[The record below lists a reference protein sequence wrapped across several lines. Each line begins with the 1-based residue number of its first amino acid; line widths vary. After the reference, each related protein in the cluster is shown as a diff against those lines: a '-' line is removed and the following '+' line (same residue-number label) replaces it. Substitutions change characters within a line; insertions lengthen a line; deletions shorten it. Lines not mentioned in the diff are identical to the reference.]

1 MSYQYSALAVALES
15 IAKNSSTE
23 NVQAQI
29 SKLTSDEIRKLREL
43 MQVVEA
49 EEHAR
54 DVQRDARHEHAA
66 GTERQGTI
74 EVATPR
80 L

>member
-49 EEHAR
+49 EEQDRAVINSSV
-54 DVQRDARHEHAA
+54 DVE
-66 GTERQGTI
+66 
-74 EVATPR
+74 AT
-80 L
+80 

>member
-49 EEHAR
+49 EEQDRADIMSSV
-54 DVQRDARHEHAA
+54 DVE
-66 GTERQGTI
+66 
-74 EVATPR
+74 AT
-80 L
+80 

>member
-29 SKLTSDEIRKLREL
+29 SKLTSDEIRKLKEL

-49 EEHAR
+49 EEQDRAVINSSV
-54 DVQRDARHEHAA
+54 DVE
-66 GTERQGTI
+66 
-74 EVATPR
+74 AT
-80 L
+80 

>member
-1 MSYQYSALAVALES
+1 MSYQYSALAVALEN

-49 EEHAR
+49 EEQDRAVINSSV
-54 DVQRDARHEHAA
+54 DVE
-66 GTERQGTI
+66 
-74 EVATPR
+74 AT
-80 L
+80 

>member
-43 MQVVEA
+43 MHVVEA
-49 EEHAR
+49 EEQDRAVINSSV
-54 DVQRDARHEHAA
+54 DVE
-66 GTERQGTI
+66 
-74 EVATPR
+74 AT
-80 L
+80 

>member
-43 MQVVEA
+43 MQIVEA
-49 EEHAR
+49 EEQDRAVINSSV
-54 DVQRDARHEHAA
+54 DVE
-66 GTERQGTI
+66 
-74 EVATPR
+74 AT
-80 L
+80 

>member
-1 MSYQYSALAVALES
+1 MSYQYSALAVALEI

-29 SKLTSDEIRKLREL
+29 SKLTSDEIRKLKEL

-49 EEHAR
+49 EEQDRAVINSSV
-54 DVQRDARHEHAA
+54 DVE
-66 GTERQGTI
+66 
-74 EVATPR
+74 AT
-80 L
+80 

>member
-15 IAKNSSTE
+15 IAKDSSTE

-49 EEHAR
+49 EEQDRAVINSSV
-54 DVQRDARHEHAA
+54 DVE
-66 GTERQGTI
+66 
-74 EVATPR
+74 AT
-80 L
+80 

>member
-29 SKLTSDEIRKLREL
+29 SKLTSDEIRELREL

-49 EEHAR
+49 EEQDRAVINSSV
-54 DVQRDARHEHAA
+54 DVE
-66 GTERQGTI
+66 
-74 EVATPR
+74 AT
-80 L
+80 